1 MSSALLRDDD
11 GNAFNAL
18 AGAARR
24 ASVPVLI
31 LLETVG
37 LVSAL
42 GIYAWAPRLWPL
54 MLPCIAITSCGLW
67 GLCDHMVE
75 SLSGRKYRRHRQAL
89 RWSRRT
95 IAAVG
100 ITAAI
105 GGLYLMIGWIMGV
118 FIS

>member
-1 MSSALLRDDD
+1 MRNDE

-18 AGAARR
+18 AGATRR
-24 ASVPVLI
+24 SSVPVLI
-31 LLETVG
+31 ALETVG
-37 LVSAL
+37 LAMAL
-42 GIYAWAPRLWPL
+42 AIYAWAPRLWPL
-54 MLPCIAITSCGLW
+54 MLSCIAITSCGLW

-75 SLSGRKYRRHRQAL
+75 SLTGRKYRRHRQVL

-100 ITAAI
+100 VAAAI
-105 GGLYLMIGWIMGV
+105 GSVYLMIGWIMGV